1 LQLEAGLLLEE
12 VLLLEEAAL
21 LPKGLSAQHA
31 MEKIKNARFV
41 LNILMK
47 I

>member
-1 LQLEAGLLLEE
+1 LQLEAGLLLEAA
-12 VLLLEEAAL
+12 VLPLALLLEEAAV

-41 LNILMK
+41 
-47 I
+47 